1 MLHISI
7 YIYLYWQKNQI
18 WKFHVMKKK
27 VLLNILFS
35 DNNINIEFVI
45 DYQLV

>member
-7 YIYLYWQKNQI
+7 YIYLYWQK
-18 WKFHVMKKK
+18 KSDMEVSCDEKK